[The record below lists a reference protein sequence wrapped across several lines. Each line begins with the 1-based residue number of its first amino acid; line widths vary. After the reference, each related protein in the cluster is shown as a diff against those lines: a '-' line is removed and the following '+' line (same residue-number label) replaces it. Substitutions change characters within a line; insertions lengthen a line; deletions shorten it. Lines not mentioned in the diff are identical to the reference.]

1 MNMSRS
7 SRRRHS
13 GGFSMIEVLI
23 ALVVLAIGLLGLA
36 LLQTMNLRYT
46 KNAQQRTLAVNLASE
61 LLDTMRAN
69 RSEIEAYAMVRTDFD
84 AVIPPTDGCD
94 SIPTLTSANNV
105 ARWQCEVK
113 EALGPEAWAVVDV
126 DAAPEVEVT
135 INWDVSSMPAIGG
148 DGEVILGTTL

>member
-1 MNMSRS
+1 MNIRYA
-7 SRRRHS
+7 SRRRA

-84 AVIPPTDGCD
+84 SWVPPTGGCD
-94 SIPTLTSANNV
+94 SIAALTSAGNV
-105 ARWQCEVK
+105 THWQCEVK
-113 EALGPEAWAVVDV
+113 EALGPEAWAIVDV
-126 DAAPEVEVT
+126 GAAPEVAVT
-135 INWDVSSMPAIGG
+135 INWDVGTMPAIGG
-148 DGEVILGTTL
+148 GDGEVTLETTL